1 MFRVLRVFYI
11 AVRHIDRQRYSTLSL
26 GLLNSPNL
34 SAGIAGVKLVEP
46 VLNARKIVV
55 YAVRVNGVVVVVNG
69 NVANAILGK
78 GEVGVQT
85 CQGRITPQ
93 SGQILCDNDSYTPCF
108 NLDQHTLKAGT
119 VIVRAGI
126 SIVHKEHR
134 VRKVILLSVF
144 QKNSLL
150 VLNGQAFAESL
161 VLLRQ
166 SAVKCC
172 DFIRCSRH
180 CCVLLTLWSNCRYRI
195 GYRVKYSRIGRSC
208 HSSAPSSSNFCWAFL
223 ATMRSSFFKKDSLP
237 S

>member
-1 MFRVLRVFYI
+1 MFQVLRVFHI

-34 SAGIAGVKLVEP
+34 AAGITGVKLVEP

-78 GEVGVQT
+78 SEVCVQT
-85 CQGRITPQ
+85 CQGRIASQ
-93 SGQILCDNDSYTPCF
+93 SGQILRDNDSYTPRF
-108 NLDQHTLKAGT
+108 NLDQHTLKAGA
-119 VIVRAGI
+119 VVVRAGI

-150 VLNGQAFAESL
+150 RWNLSRGF
-161 VLLRQ
+161 
-166 SAVKCC
+166 SAKHNVSENSVQN
-172 DFIRCSRH
+172 I
-180 CCVLLTLWSNCRYRI
+180 CRAVSPQRMRI
-195 GYRVKYSRIGRSC
+195 IGS
-208 HSSAPSSSNFCWAFL
+208 
-223 ATMRSSFFKKDSLP
+223 MVFFYL
-237 S
+237 

>member
-1 MFRVLRVFYI
+1 MSINVYTGSLNYQNAEYQFVFHDDELHLIPPPEVAENILWGYERKEIAPGVYTSGDPLRMKESVLVGRCRENNKYI

-34 SAGIAGVKLVEP
+34 AAGITGVKLVEP

-78 GEVGVQT
+78 SEVCVQT
-85 CQGRITPQ
+85 CQGRIASQ
-93 SGQILCDNDSYTPCF
+93 SGQILRDNDSYTPRF
-108 NLDQHTLKAGT
+108 NLDQHTLKAGA
-119 VIVRAGI
+119 VVVRAGI

-150 VLNGQAFAESL
+150 RRDL
-161 VLLRQ
+161 
-166 SAVKCC
+166 
-172 DFIRCSRH
+172 SR
-180 CCVLLTLWSNCRYRI
+180 VF
-195 GYRVKYSRIGRSC
+195 
-208 HSSAPSSSNFCWAFL
+208 SS
-223 ATMRSSFFKKDSLP
+223 
-237 S
+237 